1 MYTKYEFI
9 QSNEYTFLPPLPSA
23 GLPRVLRLRAARA
36 RSMGRKKGKKR
47 DAHAGPSDP
56 PAAYDAA
63 TLAAA
68 RELQDQE
75 LEVLQAIFDRD
86 LVTQS
91 ATPLYSYIFAVRLQC
106 EATPGSA
113 TTAEVLLHFDLT
125 RAYPLQQPPIITVE
139 AKHGLSDTETQKLQ
153 RGMEA
158 LALEKV
164 GDAVVYDL
172 VVFATDFIQ
181 DHLKDQSSFFDQMV
195 TRQQDRETKEK
206 MAEDALMQQQEEQA
220 RAKNEEILALI
231 DAERKKR
238 ESMKKTR
245 RRRRRHRS
253 SIDGEYSGSDGD
265 DMESLSSIYEQQTE
279 ASSKKEGSSLSPS
292 DSDSDT
298 SDLDAAAA
306 AERYHSRYHGDFK
319 ELGLLGRGGGGE
331 VVKVRNRLDRQLYAV
346 KKVKLDP
353 DDKTMKKKILREVK
367 TISRM
372 QHRHIVRYFQA
383 WIEGESGMS
392 SDDEEDSSLEDID
405 LSDGESELSG
415 TVVSG
420 KEDLYGDASLSSGV
434 DDGLGPMASTDEDED
449 DWLGTMGSS
458 TGLWSTSRHET
469 RSLRSNSHSF
479 QLSSHQFTSE
489 NYSDDGFEWEAL
501 EEAAMED
508 KDDSSDEEGN
518 GYRQNTPPHRSPVPE
533 KKRKFEKLYIQMEY
547 CEGNALRDVIDKGAL
562 WKDPDKIW
570 TMFRQILEALVYIHR
585 QGIIHRDIKPPNVF
599 LDSEGTV
606 KLGDF
611 GLAVRPPKI
620 LEDDSSNDDSTPP
633 GETATGT
640 ILSESTGSSA
650 AELYG
655 RLKLE
660 TLESTRVIGRS
671 SVQNSNLMTTM
682 SADVVDG
689 SITAGVGTA
698 FYRAPEQERE
708 GQRYNQKAD
717 LFSLGIL
724 FFEMWSP
731 PFTTLME
738 RAQALT
744 GLRERHELPA
754 AFSDSDEVKKIILW
768 LCERDPSRRPNAKE
782 LLASPLLPPKIEVE
796 GSYLREALDTL
807 ANPQGKFFGQL
818 IDALVSQEPLNHV
831 DYTYDHLESVK
842 MRNYEVQLRTKTYVR
857 NVLQKVFERHGAV
870 EMSTPL
876 LMPRLSEQSFNG
888 ITLNAPPNASTMLD
902 GNGVSVSLPFDL
914 TERLA
919 RFLARHNVS
928 RLKCFQFDRVYRKS
942 VGGGHPREFTE
953 SDFDI
958 IWDDG
963 GSFRF
968 LELEGLAVVSGVIEA
983 LPSCLG
989 SYYLRFNDARMTR
1002 GILDM
1007 CRVPSTARREVLRL
1021 LSNEVS
1027 FYVHAGSPSTQAPSL
1042 KPGRWKF
1049 VAKRMKHYGAPAST
1063 IDVLKPF
1070 FLLPEDSLTSLDM
1083 IELEVQK
1090 LFAKNRALANRDSVT
1105 ESDGDVGS
1113 SSSADRKQI
1122 QKRDA
1127 QLRRIVKDVNEGITS
1142 LRLLLQGM
1150 QFLQLSGPVCTRLDL
1165 GLSPR
1170 PERYTSGFI
1179 FQAILLEESTYGGN
1193 NGDKSASL
1201 LMAATDR
1208 QIIVAEG
1215 GRYDALISRFKLTTA
1230 YAKASA
1236 VAAMGVRFAIDKIVS
1251 LLAESM
1257 CPALLE
1263 FKSPASEVLTGGR
1276 KVLICSAGKAS
1287 DTMLFRMQIAMLLW
1301 GQGIGADYL
1310 HPEPLHLE
1318 DLEDYCAQQ
1327 NVHWMVIVQKHMIRE
1342 KQQVKI
1348 RAVKSHSEADVVT
1361 NVVSLPE
1368 YISELLANFGKN
1380 SHGDGATGGG
1390 RGNNN
1395 HFGDSMASNI
1405 SSGAGGGGHS
1415 SLSGSNLQ
1423 PIFDVRVVDAK
1434 YQSRDRN
1441 YRNYQLDTQK
1451 VQRRVSK
1458 WISSS
1463 FSSRGDEAM
1472 KVLSVDLPFALVREM
1487 SSALMEEGHG
1497 GIDTVCAN
1505 NPRYRKQLKY
1515 TMEEVLA
1522 LTPESNSRGVG
1533 RERYVLL
1540 HSMVDDRYDM
1550 MSLAPPSK
1558 SGGRKR

>member
-1 MYTKYEFI
+1 M
-9 QSNEYTFLPPLPSA
+9 
-23 GLPRVLRLRAARA
+23 
-36 RSMGRKKGKKR
+36 
-47 DAHAGPSDP
+47 
-56 PAAYDAA
+56 
-63 TLAAA
+63 
-68 RELQDQE
+68 
-75 LEVLQAIFDRD
+75 
-86 LVTQS
+86 
-91 ATPLYSYIFAVRLQC
+91 
-106 EATPGSA
+106 
-113 TTAEVLLHFDLT
+113 
-125 RAYPLQQPPIITVE
+125 
-139 AKHGLSDTETQKLQ
+139 
-153 RGMEA
+153 
-158 LALEKV
+158 
-164 GDAVVYDL
+164 
-172 VVFATDFIQ
+172 
-181 DHLKDQSSFFDQMV
+181 
-195 TRQQDRETKEK
+195 TRQQDKETKEK
-206 MAEDALMQQQEEQA
+206 MAEDALIQQQEEHA
-220 RAKNEEILALI
+220 RAKSEEILALI

-238 ESMKKTR
+238 ETIKKTR

-253 SIDGEYSGSDGD
+253 SIDGEYDGSDGESRD
-265 DMESLSSIYEQQTE
+265 DLESMSSIYEQQTE
-279 ASSKKEGSSLSPS
+279 ASSKK
-292 DSDSDT
+292 D
-298 SDLDAAAA
+298 DAI
-306 AERYHSRYHGDFK
+306 
-319 ELGLLGRGGGGE
+319 
-331 VVKVRNRLDRQLYAV
+331 
-346 KKVKLDP
+346 KLDP

-392 SDDEEDSSLEDID
+392 SDDEEEDSD
-405 LSDGESELSG
+405 LSDQESELSDA
-415 TVVSG
+415 VVSR
-420 KEDLYGDASLSSGV
+420 KEDLYGEASLSS
-434 DDGLGPMASTDEDED
+434 DGLGPMTSTDEDED
-449 DWLGTMGSS
+449 DWLA
-458 TGLWSTSRHET
+458 
-469 RSLRSNSHSF
+469 
-479 QLSSHQFTSE
+479 SE
-489 NYSDDGFEWEAL
+489 SYPDDGFEWETL
-501 EEAAMED
+501 EEAPMEVV
-508 KDDSSDEEGN
+508 DDSSEDEDD
-518 GYRQNTPPHRSPVPE
+518 GYHQKVLPHRSPVPE

-547 CEGNALRDVIDKGAL
+547 CEGNALREVIDKGAL

-599 LDSEGTV
+599 LDSKGTV

-611 GLAVRPPKI
+611 GLAVRPPKV
-620 LEDDSSNDDSTPP
+620 LEDDSSNDDSSPP
-633 GETATGT
+633 GETATGA

-660 TLESTRVIGRS
+660 NLESTRVVGRS

-682 SADVVDG
+682 SADVGDG
-689 SITAGVGTA
+689 NITAGVGTA

-744 GLRERHELPA
+744 GLRERHELPE
-754 AFSDSDEVKKIILW
+754 AFTASDDVKKIILW
-768 LCERDPSRRPNAKE
+768 LCERDPSKRPNAKE
-782 LLASPLLPPKIEVE
+782 LLASSLLPAKMEVE

-842 MRNYEVQLRTKTYVR
+842 MRSYEAQLRTKTYVR

-876 LMPRLSEQSFNG
+876 LMPRLSEQTFNG
-888 ITLNAPPNASTMLD
+888 ITLNAPPNASMMLD

-919 RFLARHNVS
+919 RFVARHNVL

-942 VGGGHPREFTE
+942 VGGGHPREFNE

-968 LELEGLAVVSGVIEA
+968 LELEGLEVVSGVIRA
-983 LPSCLG
+983 LPSHLG
-989 SYYLRFNDARMTR
+989 SYYLRFNDARVTR
-1002 GILDM
+1002 GILDL
-1007 CRVPSTARREVLRL
+1007 CRVPSSARREVLRL

-1027 FYVHAGSPSTQAPSL
+1027 FYVHARPPSTQAPSL
-1042 KPGRWKF
+1042 KPSRWKF
-1049 VAKRMKHYGAPAST
+1049 VAKRLKHYGAPPSVIEA
-1063 IDVLKPF
+1063 LKPF
-1070 FLLPEDSLTSLDM
+1070 FLLPEDCLTSLDM

-1090 LFAKNRALANRDSVT
+1090 LFAKNRALTTRDST
-1105 ESDGDVGS
+1105 TDGDA
-1113 SSSADRKQI
+1113 ADRKQI

-1127 QLRRIVKDVNEGITS
+1127 QLRRVVKDVIEGITS

-1170 PERYTSGFI
+1170 PERYSSGFI
-1179 FQAILLEESTYGGN
+1179 FQAILLE
-1193 NGDKSASL
+1193 KIASL
-1201 LMAATDR
+1201 LVAATDN
-1208 QIIVAEG
+1208 QIIIAEG
-1215 GRYDALISRFKLTTA
+1215 GRYDALVSRFQLTTA
-1230 YAKASA
+1230 YAKSSA

-1257 CPALLE
+1257 GSTLLE
-1263 FKSPASEVLTGGR
+1263 LKSPASEVLTGGR

-1327 NVHWMVIVQKHMIRE
+1327 NVHWMVIVQKHRIRD

-1361 NVVSLPE
+1361 NVASLPE
-1368 YISELLANFGKN
+1368 CISELLENFGKS
-1380 SHGDGATGGG
+1380 SHGDTANGGG
-1390 RGNNN
+1390 RGNS
-1395 HFGDSMASNI
+1395 HFGDNMSSNN
-1405 SSGAGGGGHS
+1405 SGGGGNS
-1415 SLSGSNLQ
+1415 SSNGNTLQ

-1463 FSSRGDEAM
+1463 FSSRGEEAM

-1487 SSALMEEGHG
+1487 SSALMEEGHS

-1515 TMEEVLA
+1515 TMEEVLS
-1522 LTPESNSRGVG
+1522 LTPTSNSRGVG

-1558 SGGRKR
+1558 SSGRKR

>member
-1 MYTKYEFI
+1 
-9 QSNEYTFLPPLPSA
+9 
-23 GLPRVLRLRAARA
+23 
-36 RSMGRKKGKKR
+36 MGRKKAKKR
-47 DAHAGPSDP
+47 DAQDAP
-56 PAAYDAA
+56 PAAAYDAA
-63 TLAAA
+63 TLAEA
-68 RELQDQE
+68 RELQTQE
-75 LEVLQAIFDRD
+75 LEVLQAIYDGD
-86 LVTQS
+86 LETHS
-91 ATPLYSYIFAVRLQC
+91 STPLYTYIFAIRLLC
-106 EATPGSA
+106 EATPDSA

-125 RAYPLQQPPIITVE
+125 RAYPLKQPPSITVE

-153 RGMEA
+153 RGMEQ
-158 LALEKV
+158 LALEKL

-181 DHLKDQSSFFDQMV
+181 DHLKDQSSFFDQMM
-195 TRQQDRETKEK
+195 TRQQDRETREK
-206 MAEDALMQQQEEQA
+206 QAEDALQQQQEEQA
-220 RAKNEEILALI
+220 KAKNEEILALI

-238 ESMKKTR
+238 ETMKKT
-245 RRRRRHRS
+245 RRRRHRS
-253 SIDGEYSGSDGD
+253 SIDGEFSGSDD
-265 DMESLSSIYEQQTE
+265 ESMESLSSIYEQQTE
-279 ASSKKEGSSLSPS
+279 ASSKREGTSSDPS

-298 SDLDAAAA
+298 SDLDAVAG

-331 VVKVRNRLDRQLYAV
+331 VVKVQNRLDRQLYAV

-392 SDDEEDSSLEDID
+392 SDDEEESSLEDSD
-405 LSDGESELSG
+405 LSDEESSLSG
-415 TVVSG
+415 AGVIG
-420 KEDLYGDASLSSGV
+420 KEDMYGDASISSGV
-434 DDGLGPMASTDEDED
+434 DDGLGPMTSTDEDED

-458 TGLWSTSRHET
+458 TGLWSTSRHEN

-479 QLSSHQFTSE
+479 QFSSHRFASE
-489 NYSDDGFEWEAL
+489 SYPDDGFDWEAL
-501 EEAAMED
+501 EEVSME
-508 KDDSSDEEGN
+508 DEEGSSDDES
-518 GYRQNTPPHRSPVPE
+518 GRYHHKPLRHKSPVPE
-533 KKRKFEKLYIQMEY
+533 KKRKFEKLYIQMEF
-547 CEGNALRDVIDKGAL
+547 CEGNALREVIDKGAL

-611 GLAVRPPKI
+611 GLAVRPPKVM
-620 LEDDSSNDDSTPP
+620 EDDSSNDDSSPP
-633 GETATGT
+633 GETVTGA

-660 TLESTRVIGRS
+660 NLESTRVVGRS
-671 SVQNSNLMTTM
+671 SVQHHSNLMTTM
-682 SADVVDG
+682 SADVGDG
-689 SITAGVGTA
+689 SITAGVGTT

-717 LFSLGIL
+717 LFSLGIM

-754 AFSDSDEVKKIILW
+754 AFSASDDVKNIILW
-768 LCERDPSRRPNAKE
+768 LCERDPSKRPNAKE
-782 LLASPLLPPKIEVE
+782 LLASPLLPAKIEVE

-818 IDALVSQEPLNHV
+818 IEALVSQEPLNHV

-842 MRNYEVQLRTKTYVR
+842 MRSYEVQLRTKTYVR
-857 NVLQKVFERHGAV
+857 NVLQKVFERHGAT

-876 LMPRLSEQSFNG
+876 LMPRLSEQTFNG
-888 ITLNAPPNASTMLD
+888 ITLNAPPNASMMLD

-919 RFLARHNVS
+919 RFVARHNVS

-968 LELEGLAVVSGVIEA
+968 LELEGLEVVSGVIRA

-1002 GILDM
+1002 GILDL
-1007 CRVPSTARREVLRL
+1007 CRVPSSARREVLRL

-1027 FYVHAGSPSTQAPSL
+1027 FYVHAGPPSTQAPSL

-1049 VAKRMKHYGAPAST
+1049 VAKRMKHYGAPASA
-1063 IDVLKPF
+1063 IDALKPF
-1070 FLLPEDSLTSLDM
+1070 FLLPEDCLTSLDM

-1090 LFAKNRALANRDSVT
+1090 LFAKNRALANRDSPP
-1105 ESDGDVGS
+1105 DGDGGS
-1113 SSSADRKQI
+1113 VSSLGDRKQI

-1179 FQAILLEESTYGGN
+1179 FQAILLEEPSYGGN
-1193 NGDKSASL
+1193 NTDRSASL
-1201 LMAATDR
+1201 LVAGMDN
-1208 QIIVAEG
+1208 QIIIAEG

-1230 YAKASA
+1230 YAKASS
-1236 VAAMGVRFAIDKIVS
+1236 VAAMGVRFALDKIVS

-1257 CPALLE
+1257 CPTLLE

-1276 KVLICSAGKAS
+1276 KVLVCSAGKAS
-1287 DTMLFRMQIAMLLW
+1287 DTMLFRMQIATLLW

-1327 NVHWMVIVQKHMIRE
+1327 NVQWMVIVQKHMMRE

-1361 NVVSLPE
+1361 NVTALPE
-1368 YISELLANFGKN
+1368 YISGLLENFGKN
-1380 SHGDGATGGG
+1380 SHGDTAAGGG
-1390 RGNNN
+1390 RGNN
-1395 HFGDSMASNI
+1395 HFGDSGSNNNN
-1405 SSGAGGGGHS
+1405 GGGGGNS
-1415 SLSGSNLQ
+1415 SSGNTLQ

-1434 YQSRDRN
+1434 YQSRDKN

-1451 VQRRVSK
+1451 VTRRVSK

-1487 SSALMEEGHG
+1487 SSALMEAGRD

-1522 LTPESNSRGVG
+1522 LTPEATSRSVG
-1533 RERYVLL
+1533 RERYILL

-1558 SGGRKR
+1558 SSRKRN

>member
-1 MYTKYEFI
+1 
-9 QSNEYTFLPPLPSA
+9 
-23 GLPRVLRLRAARA
+23 
-36 RSMGRKKGKKR
+36 MGRKKGKKR
-47 DAHAGPSDP
+47 DACVQDA
-56 PAAYDAA
+56 PATYDAA
-63 TLAAA
+63 TLAEA
-68 RELQDQE
+68 RELQAQE

-86 LVTQS
+86 LVSQS
-91 ATPLYSYIFAVRLQC
+91 ATPLYTYIFAIRLAC

-113 TTAEVLLHFDLT
+113 TTAEVLLHFDLA
-125 RAYPLQQPPIITVE
+125 RAYPLQQPPNITVE
-139 AKHGLSDTETQKLQ
+139 PKHGLSDTETQKLQ

-181 DHLKDQSSFFDQMV
+181 EHLKDQSSFFDQMM
-195 TRQQDRETKEK
+195 TRQQDRETREK
-206 MAEDALMQQQEEQA
+206 QEEDALLQEQEAQA
-220 RAKNEEILALI
+220 RAKNEEIIALI

-238 ESMKKTR
+238 ETIKKTR

-253 SIDGEYSGSDGD
+253 SIDGEYSGSDG
-265 DMESLSSIYEQQTE
+265 ESLSSIYEQQTE
-279 ASSKKEGSSLSPS
+279 ASSRRDGSSSSLS

-353 DDKTMKKKILREVK
+353 DDKAMKKKILREVK

-392 SDDEEDSSLEDID
+392 SDDEEDSSLEDSD
-405 LSDGESELSG
+405 LSDEEGIMSGAIVSE
-415 TVVSG
+415 
-420 KEDLYGDASLSSGV
+420 KEDLYGDASLSFGV
-434 DDGLGPMASTDEDED
+434 EDGLGAMTSTDEDED

-458 TGLWSTSRHET
+458 TGLWPTSRHES

-479 QLSSHQFTSE
+479 QLSSHRFESE
-489 NYSDDGFEWEAL
+489 SYPDDGFDWEAL
-501 EEAAMED
+501 EEAPMED
-508 KDDSSDEEGN
+508 VDDSSDDEGSD
-518 GYRQNTPPHRSPVPE
+518 YHRKALPHRTPTPE
-533 KKRKFEKLYIQMEY
+533 RKRKFEKLYIQMEY
-547 CEGNALRDVIDKGAL
+547 CEGNALREVIDKGAL

-611 GLAVRPPKI
+611 GLAVRPPKAMDDDGSN
-620 LEDDSSNDDSTPP
+620 EDSSPP
-633 GETATGT
+633 NETATGA

-660 TLESTRVIGRS
+660 NLESTRVVGRS
-671 SVQNSNLMTTM
+671 SVQHDSNLMTTM

-754 AFSDSDEVKKIILW
+754 AFSESEDVKKIILW
-768 LCERDPSRRPNAKE
+768 LCERDPSKRPNAKE
-782 LLASPLLPPKIEVE
+782 LLASPLLPAKIEVE
-796 GSYLREALDTL
+796 GSYLREALETL

-818 IDALVSQEPLNHV
+818 IDALVSQEPVNHV

-842 MRNYEVQLRTKTYVR
+842 MRIYETQLRTKTYVR

-876 LMPRLSEQSFNG
+876 LMPRLSESFNG
-888 ITLNAPPNASTMLD
+888 ITLNAAPNASLMLD

-919 RFLARHNVS
+919 RFVARHNVS
-928 RLKCFQFDRVYRKS
+928 RLKCFQFDRVYRKG

-968 LELEGLAVVSGVIEA
+968 LELEGLEVVSGVIKA

-989 SYYLRFNDARMTR
+989 SYYMRFNDARVTR
-1002 GILDM
+1002 GILDL
-1007 CRVPSTARREVLRL
+1007 CRVPTSARREVLRL

-1027 FYVHAGSPSTQAPSL
+1027 FYVHAGPPSTQTPSL

-1049 VAKRMKHYGAPAST
+1049 VAKRMKHYGAPAGA
-1063 IDVLKPF
+1063 IEALKPF
-1070 FLLPEDSLTSLDM
+1070 FLLPEDCLTSLDM

-1090 LFAKNRALANRDSVT
+1090 LFAKNRALANRDSL
-1105 ESDGDVGS
+1105 SDSDP
-1113 SSSADRKQI
+1113 SSASSVGRKQI

-1179 FQAILLEESTYGGN
+1179 FQAILLGEAAYGGTT
-1193 NGDKSASL
+1193 GDTSASL
-1201 LMAATDR
+1201 LVATTDN
-1208 QIIVAEG
+1208 QIIIAEG
-1215 GRYDALISRFKLTTA
+1215 GRYDALVSRFKLTTA
-1230 YAKASA
+1230 YAKASS

-1251 LLAESM
+1251 LVAESM
-1257 CPALLE
+1257 SSALLE
-1263 FKSPASEVLTGGR
+1263 SKPPASEVLTGGR

-1327 NVHWMVIVQKHMIRE
+1327 NVQWMVIVQKHMMKE

-1361 NVVSLPE
+1361 NVTSLPE
-1368 YISELLANFGKN
+1368 YISELLTTSGKT
-1380 SHGDGATGGG
+1380 SHGDAAASGG
-1390 RGNNN
+1390 RGNN
-1395 HFGDSMASNI
+1395 HFGDGMNSNN
-1405 SSGAGGGGHS
+1405 SGGGGGNS
-1415 SLSGSNLQ
+1415 SSGSSSLQ

-1451 VQRRVSK
+1451 VTRRVSK

-1487 SSALMEEGHG
+1487 SSALMEEGRAA
-1497 GIDTVCAN
+1497 IDSVCAN

-1515 TMEEVLA
+1515 TMEEVLS
-1522 LTPESNSRGVG
+1522 LTPEANNNSRGVG

-1550 MSLAPPSK
+1550 MSLAPP
-1558 SGGRKR
+1558 RKRN

>member
-1 MYTKYEFI
+1 MT
-9 QSNEYTFLPPLPSA
+9 
-23 GLPRVLRLRAARA
+23 
-36 RSMGRKKGKKR
+36 RKKGKKR
-47 DAHAGPSDP
+47 DS
-56 PAAYDAA
+56 PATYDAA
-63 TLAAA
+63 TLAEA
-68 RELQDQE
+68 RDLQAQE
-75 LEVLQAIFDRD
+75 LEVLQAIYDCD
-86 LVTQS
+86 LVAQS
-91 ATPLYSYIFAVRLQC
+91 STPLYSYIFAIRLLC
-106 EATPGSA
+106 EAAPGSA
-113 TTAEVLLHFDLT
+113 TTAEVLLHFDFT
-125 RAYPLQQPPIITVE
+125 RAYPLKQPPNITVE

-153 RGMEA
+153 RGMET

-164 GDAVVYDL
+164 GDAAVYDL

-181 DHLKDQSSFFDQMV
+181 DHLKDQSSFFDQMM
-195 TRQQDRETKEK
+195 TRQQDKETKEK
-206 MAEDALMQQQEEQA
+206 MAEDALIQQQEEHA
-220 RAKNEEILALI
+220 RAKSEEILALI

-238 ESMKKTR
+238 ETIKKTR

-253 SIDGEYSGSDGD
+253 SIDGEYDGSDGESRD
-265 DMESLSSIYEQQTE
+265 DLESMSSIYEQQTE
-279 ASSKKEGSSLSPS
+279 ASSKKDDASSSSPS

-331 VVKVRNRLDRQLYAV
+331 VVKVQNRLDRQLYAV

-392 SDDEEDSSLEDID
+392 SDDEEEDSD
-405 LSDGESELSG
+405 LSDQESELS
-415 TVVSG
+415 
-420 KEDLYGDASLSSGV
+420 DAV
-434 DDGLGPMASTDEDED
+434 
-449 DWLGTMGSS
+449 GTMGSS
-458 TGLWSTSRHET
+458 TGLWSTSRHDS

-479 QLSSHQFTSE
+479 HFSSHHLASE
-489 NYSDDGFEWEAL
+489 SYPDDGFEWETL
-501 EEAAMED
+501 EEAPMEVV
-508 KDDSSDEEGN
+508 DDSSEDEDD
-518 GYRQNTPPHRSPVPE
+518 GYHQKVLPHRSPVPE

-547 CEGNALRDVIDKGAL
+547 CEGNALREVIDKGAL

-599 LDSEGTV
+599 LDSKGTV

-611 GLAVRPPKI
+611 GLAVRPPKV
-620 LEDDSSNDDSTPP
+620 LEDDSSNDDSSPP
-633 GETATGT
+633 GETATGA

-660 TLESTRVIGRS
+660 NLESTRVVGRS

-682 SADVVDG
+682 SADVGDG
-689 SITAGVGTA
+689 NITAGVGTA

-744 GLRERHELPA
+744 GLRERHELPE
-754 AFSDSDEVKKIILW
+754 AFTASDDVKKIILW
-768 LCERDPSRRPNAKE
+768 LCERDPSKRPNAKE
-782 LLASPLLPPKIEVE
+782 LLASSLLPAKMEVE

-842 MRNYEVQLRTKTYVR
+842 MRSYEAQLRTKTYVR

-876 LMPRLSEQSFNG
+876 LMPRLSEQTFNG
-888 ITLNAPPNASTMLD
+888 ITLNAPPNASMMLD

-919 RFLARHNVS
+919 RFVARHNVL

-942 VGGGHPREFTE
+942 VGGGHPREFNE

-968 LELEGLAVVSGVIEA
+968 LELEGLEVVSGVIRA
-983 LPSCLG
+983 LPSHLG
-989 SYYLRFNDARMTR
+989 SYYLRFNDARVTR
-1002 GILDM
+1002 GILDL
-1007 CRVPSTARREVLRL
+1007 CRVPSSARREVLRL

-1027 FYVHAGSPSTQAPSL
+1027 FYVHARPPSTQAPSL
-1042 KPGRWKF
+1042 KPSRWKF
-1049 VAKRMKHYGAPAST
+1049 VAKRLKHYGAPPSVIEA
-1063 IDVLKPF
+1063 LKPF
-1070 FLLPEDSLTSLDM
+1070 FLLPEDCLTSLDM

-1090 LFAKNRALANRDSVT
+1090 LFAKNRALTTRDST
-1105 ESDGDVGS
+1105 TDGDA
-1113 SSSADRKQI
+1113 ADRKQI

-1127 QLRRIVKDVNEGITS
+1127 QLRRVVKDVIEGITS

-1170 PERYTSGFI
+1170 PERYSSGFI
-1179 FQAILLEESTYGGN
+1179 FQAILLEESTNGGN
-1193 NGDKSASL
+1193 NGGKIASL
-1201 LMAATDR
+1201 LVAATDN
-1208 QIIVAEG
+1208 QIIIAEG
-1215 GRYDALISRFKLTTA
+1215 GRYDALVSRFQLTTA
-1230 YAKASA
+1230 YAKSSA

-1257 CPALLE
+1257 GSTLLE
-1263 FKSPASEVLTGGR
+1263 LKSPASEVLTGGR

-1327 NVHWMVIVQKHMIRE
+1327 NVHWMVIVQKHMIRD

-1361 NVVSLPE
+1361 NVASLPE
-1368 YISELLANFGKN
+1368 CISELLENFGKS
-1380 SHGDGATGGG
+1380 SHGDTANGGG
-1390 RGNNN
+1390 RGNS
-1395 HFGDSMASNI
+1395 HFGDNMSSNN
-1405 SSGAGGGGHS
+1405 SGGGGNS
-1415 SLSGSNLQ
+1415 SSNGNTLQ

-1463 FSSRGDEAM
+1463 FSSRGEEAM
-1472 KVLSVDLPFALVREM
+1472 KVLSVDLPFVLVREM
-1487 SSALMEEGHG
+1487 SSALMEGGHS

-1515 TMEEVLA
+1515 TMEEVLS
-1522 LTPESNSRGVG
+1522 LTPTSNSRGVG

-1558 SGGRKR
+1558 SSGRKR

>member
-1 MYTKYEFI
+1 
-9 QSNEYTFLPPLPSA
+9 
-23 GLPRVLRLRAARA
+23 
-36 RSMGRKKGKKR
+36 MGRKKGKKR
-47 DAHAGPSDP
+47 DACVQDA
-56 PAAYDAA
+56 PATYDAA
-63 TLAAA
+63 TLAEAC
-68 RELQDQE
+68 ELQAQE

-86 LVTQS
+86 LVSQS
-91 ATPLYSYIFAVRLQC
+91 ATPLYTYIFAIRLAC

-113 TTAEVLLHFDLT
+113 TTAEVLLHFDLA
-125 RAYPLQQPPIITVE
+125 RAYPLQQPPNITVE
-139 AKHGLSDTETQKLQ
+139 PKHGLSDTETQKLQ

-181 DHLKDQSSFFDQMV
+181 EHLKDQSSFFDQMM
-195 TRQQDRETKEK
+195 TRQQDRETREK
-206 MAEDALMQQQEEQA
+206 QEEDALLQEQEAQA
-220 RAKNEEILALI
+220 RAKNEEIIALI

-238 ESMKKTR
+238 ETIKKTR

-253 SIDGEYSGSDGD
+253 SIDGEYSGSDG
-265 DMESLSSIYEQQTE
+265 ESLSSIYEQQTE
-279 ASSKKEGSSLSPS
+279 ASSRRDGSSSSLS

-353 DDKTMKKKILREVK
+353 DDKAMKKKILREVK

-392 SDDEEDSSLEDID
+392 SDDEEDSSLEDSD
-405 LSDGESELSG
+405 LSDEEGIMSGAIVSE
-415 TVVSG
+415 

-434 DDGLGPMASTDEDED
+434 EDGLGAMTSTDEDED

-458 TGLWSTSRHET
+458 TGLWPTSRHES

-479 QLSSHQFTSE
+479 QLSSHRFESE
-489 NYSDDGFEWEAL
+489 SYPDDGFDWEAL
-501 EEAAMED
+501 EEAPMED
-508 KDDSSDEEGN
+508 VDDSSDDEGSD
-518 GYRQNTPPHRSPVPE
+518 YHRKALPHRTPTPE
-533 KKRKFEKLYIQMEY
+533 RKRKFEKLYIQMEY
-547 CEGNALRDVIDKGAL
+547 CEGNALREVIDKGAL

-611 GLAVRPPKI
+611 GLAVRPPKAMDDDGSN
-620 LEDDSSNDDSTPP
+620 EDSSPP
-633 GETATGT
+633 NETVTGA

-660 TLESTRVIGRS
+660 NLESTRVVGRS
-671 SVQNSNLMTTM
+671 SVQHDSNLMTTM

-754 AFSDSDEVKKIILW
+754 AFSESEDVKKIILW
-768 LCERDPSRRPNAKE
+768 LCERDPSKRPNAKE
-782 LLASPLLPPKIEVE
+782 LLASPLLPAKIEVE
-796 GSYLREALDTL
+796 GSYLREALETL

-818 IDALVSQEPLNHV
+818 IDALVSQEPVNHV

-842 MRNYEVQLRTKTYVR
+842 MRIYETQLRTKTYVR

-876 LMPRLSEQSFNG
+876 LMPRLSESFNG
-888 ITLNAPPNASTMLD
+888 ITLNAAPNASLMLD

-919 RFLARHNVS
+919 RFVARHNVS
-928 RLKCFQFDRVYRKS
+928 RLKCFQFDRVYRKG

-968 LELEGLAVVSGVIEA
+968 LELEGLEVVSGVIKA

-989 SYYLRFNDARMTR
+989 SYYMRFNDARVTR
-1002 GILDM
+1002 GILDL
-1007 CRVPSTARREVLRL
+1007 CRVPTSARREVLRL

-1027 FYVHAGSPSTQAPSL
+1027 FYVHAGPPSTQTPSL

-1049 VAKRMKHYGAPAST
+1049 VAKRMKHYGAPAGA
-1063 IDVLKPF
+1063 IEALKPF
-1070 FLLPEDSLTSLDM
+1070 FLLPEDCLTSLDM

-1090 LFAKNRALANRDSVT
+1090 LFAKNRALANRDSL
-1105 ESDGDVGS
+1105 SDSDP
-1113 SSSADRKQI
+1113 SSASSVGRKQI

-1179 FQAILLEESTYGGN
+1179 FQAILLGEAAYGGTT
-1193 NGDKSASL
+1193 GDTSASL
-1201 LMAATDR
+1201 LVATTDN
-1208 QIIVAEG
+1208 QIIIAEG
-1215 GRYDALISRFKLTTA
+1215 GRYDALVSRFKLTTA
-1230 YAKASA
+1230 YAKASS

-1251 LLAESM
+1251 LVAESM
-1257 CPALLE
+1257 SSALLE
-1263 FKSPASEVLTGGR
+1263 SKPPASEVLTGGR

-1287 DTMLFRMQIAMLLW
+1287 DTMLFRMQITMLLW

-1327 NVHWMVIVQKHMIRE
+1327 NVQWMVIVQKHMMKE

-1361 NVVSLPE
+1361 NVTSLPE
-1368 YISELLANFGKN
+1368 YISELLTTSGKT
-1380 SHGDGATGGG
+1380 SHGDAAASGG
-1390 RGNNN
+1390 RGNN
-1395 HFGDSMASNI
+1395 HFGDGMNSNN
-1405 SSGAGGGGHS
+1405 SGGGGGNS
-1415 SLSGSNLQ
+1415 SSGSSSLQ

-1451 VQRRVSK
+1451 VTRRVSK

-1487 SSALMEEGHG
+1487 SSALMEEGRAA
-1497 GIDTVCAN
+1497 IDSVCAN

-1515 TMEEVLA
+1515 TMEEVLS
-1522 LTPESNSRGVG
+1522 LTPEANNNSRGVG

-1550 MSLAPPSK
+1550 MSLAPP
-1558 SGGRKR
+1558 RKRN

>member
-1 MYTKYEFI
+1 
-9 QSNEYTFLPPLPSA
+9 
-23 GLPRVLRLRAARA
+23 
-36 RSMGRKKGKKR
+36 MGRKKGKKR
-47 DAHAGPSDP
+47 ANKLNVHLGCSVFRSADACVQDA
-56 PAAYDAA
+56 PATYDAA
-63 TLAAA
+63 TLAEA
-68 RELQDQE
+68 RELQAQE

-86 LVTQS
+86 LVSQS
-91 ATPLYSYIFAVRLQC
+91 ATPLYTYIFAIRLAC

-113 TTAEVLLHFDLT
+113 TTAEVLLHFDLA
-125 RAYPLQQPPIITVE
+125 RAYPLQQPPNITVE
-139 AKHGLSDTETQKLQ
+139 PKHGLSDTETQKLQ

-181 DHLKDQSSFFDQMV
+181 EHLKDQSSFFDQMM
-195 TRQQDRETKEK
+195 TRQQDRETREK
-206 MAEDALMQQQEEQA
+206 QEEDALLQEQEAQA
-220 RAKNEEILALI
+220 RAKNEEIIALI

-238 ESMKKTR
+238 ETIKKTR

-253 SIDGEYSGSDGD
+253 SIDGEYSGSDG
-265 DMESLSSIYEQQTE
+265 ESLSSIYEQQTE
-279 ASSKKEGSSLSPS
+279 ASSRRDGSSSSLS

-353 DDKTMKKKILREVK
+353 DDKAMKKKILREVK

-392 SDDEEDSSLEDID
+392 SDDEEDSSLEDSD
-405 LSDGESELSG
+405 LSDEEGIMSGAIVSE
-415 TVVSG
+415 
-420 KEDLYGDASLSSGV
+420 KEDLYGDASLSFGV
-434 DDGLGPMASTDEDED
+434 EDGLGAMTSTDEDED

-458 TGLWSTSRHET
+458 TGLWPTSRHES

-479 QLSSHQFTSE
+479 QLSSHRFESE
-489 NYSDDGFEWEAL
+489 SYPDDGFDWEAL
-501 EEAAMED
+501 EEAPMED
-508 KDDSSDEEGN
+508 VDDSSDDEGSD
-518 GYRQNTPPHRSPVPE
+518 YHRKALPHRTPTPE
-533 KKRKFEKLYIQMEY
+533 RKRKFEKLYIQMEY
-547 CEGNALRDVIDKGAL
+547 CEGNALREVIDKGAL

-611 GLAVRPPKI
+611 GLAVRPPKAMDDDGSN
-620 LEDDSSNDDSTPP
+620 EDSSPP
-633 GETATGT
+633 NETATGA

-660 TLESTRVIGRS
+660 NLESTRVVGRS
-671 SVQNSNLMTTM
+671 SVQHDSNLMTTM

-754 AFSDSDEVKKIILW
+754 AFSESEDVKKIILW
-768 LCERDPSRRPNAKE
+768 LCERDPSKRPNAKE
-782 LLASPLLPPKIEVE
+782 LLASPLLPAKIEVE
-796 GSYLREALDTL
+796 GSYLREALETL
-807 ANPQGKFFGQL
+807 ANPQ
-818 IDALVSQEPLNHV
+818 VNHV

-842 MRNYEVQLRTKTYVR
+842 MRIYETQLRTKTYVR

-876 LMPRLSEQSFNG
+876 LMPRLSESFNG
-888 ITLNAPPNASTMLD
+888 ITLNAAPNASLMLD

-919 RFLARHNVS
+919 RFVARHNVS
-928 RLKCFQFDRVYRKS
+928 RLKCFQFDRVYRKG

-968 LELEGLAVVSGVIEA
+968 LELEGLEVVSGVIKA

-989 SYYLRFNDARMTR
+989 SYYMRFNDARVTR
-1002 GILDM
+1002 GILDL
-1007 CRVPSTARREVLRL
+1007 CRVPTSARREVLRL

-1027 FYVHAGSPSTQAPSL
+1027 FYVHAGPPSTQTPSL

-1049 VAKRMKHYGAPAST
+1049 VAKRMKHYGAPAGA
-1063 IDVLKPF
+1063 IEALKPF
-1070 FLLPEDSLTSLDM
+1070 FLLPEDCLTSLDM

-1090 LFAKNRALANRDSVT
+1090 LFAKNRALANRDSL
-1105 ESDGDVGS
+1105 SDSDP
-1113 SSSADRKQI
+1113 SSASSVGRKQI

-1179 FQAILLEESTYGGN
+1179 FQAILLGEAAYGGTT
-1193 NGDKSASL
+1193 GDTSASL
-1201 LMAATDR
+1201 LVATTDN
-1208 QIIVAEG
+1208 QIIIAEG
-1215 GRYDALISRFKLTTA
+1215 GRYDALVSRFKLTTA
-1230 YAKASA
+1230 YAKASS

-1251 LLAESM
+1251 LVAESM
-1257 CPALLE
+1257 SSALLE
-1263 FKSPASEVLTGGR
+1263 SKPPASEVLTGGR

-1327 NVHWMVIVQKHMIRE
+1327 NVQWMVIVQKHMMKE

-1361 NVVSLPE
+1361 NVTSLPE
-1368 YISELLANFGKN
+1368 YISELLTTSGKT
-1380 SHGDGATGGG
+1380 SHGDAAASGG
-1390 RGNNN
+1390 RGNN
-1395 HFGDSMASNI
+1395 HFGDGMNSNN
-1405 SSGAGGGGHS
+1405 SGGGGGNS
-1415 SLSGSNLQ
+1415 SSGSSSLQ

-1451 VQRRVSK
+1451 VTRRVSK

-1487 SSALMEEGHG
+1487 SSALMEEGRAA
-1497 GIDTVCAN
+1497 IDSVCAN

-1515 TMEEVLA
+1515 TMEEVLS
-1522 LTPESNSRGVG
+1522 LTPEANNNSRGVG

-1550 MSLAPPSK
+1550 MSLAPP
-1558 SGGRKR
+1558 RKRN

>member
-1 MYTKYEFI
+1 
-9 QSNEYTFLPPLPSA
+9 
-23 GLPRVLRLRAARA
+23 
-36 RSMGRKKGKKR
+36 MGRKKGKKR
-47 DAHAGPSDP
+47 DACVQDA
-56 PAAYDAA
+56 PATYDAA
-63 TLAAA
+63 TLAEA
-68 RELQDQE
+68 RELQAQE

-86 LVTQS
+86 LVSQS
-91 ATPLYSYIFAVRLQC
+91 ATPLYTYIFAIRLAC

-113 TTAEVLLHFDLT
+113 TTAEVLLHFDLA
-125 RAYPLQQPPIITVE
+125 RAYPLQQPPNITVE
-139 AKHGLSDTETQKLQ
+139 PKHGLSDTETQKLQ

-181 DHLKDQSSFFDQMV
+181 EHLKDQSSFFDQMM
-195 TRQQDRETKEK
+195 TRQQDRETREK
-206 MAEDALMQQQEEQA
+206 QEEDALLQEQEAQA
-220 RAKNEEILALI
+220 RAKNEEIIALI

-238 ESMKKTR
+238 ETIKKTR

-253 SIDGEYSGSDGD
+253 SIDGEYSGSDG
-265 DMESLSSIYEQQTE
+265 ESLSSIYEQQTE
-279 ASSKKEGSSLSPS
+279 ASSRRDGSSSSLS

-353 DDKTMKKKILREVK
+353 DDKAMKKKILREVK

-392 SDDEEDSSLEDID
+392 SDDEEDSSLEDSD
-405 LSDGESELSG
+405 LSDEEGIMSGAIVSE
-415 TVVSG
+415 

-434 DDGLGPMASTDEDED
+434 EDGLGAMTSTDEDED

-458 TGLWSTSRHET
+458 TGLWPTSRHES

-479 QLSSHQFTSE
+479 QLSSHHFASE
-489 NYSDDGFEWEAL
+489 SYPDDGFDWEAL
-501 EEAAMED
+501 EEAPMD
-508 KDDSSDEEGN
+508 DVDDSSDDEGSD
-518 GYRQNTPPHRSPVPE
+518 YLRKALPHRTPIPE
-533 KKRKFEKLYIQMEY
+533 RKRKFEKLYIQMEY
-547 CEGNALRDVIDKGAL
+547 CEGNALREVIDKGAL

-611 GLAVRPPKI
+611 GLAVRPPKAMDDDGSN
-620 LEDDSSNDDSTPP
+620 EDSSPP
-633 GETATGT
+633 NETATGA

-660 TLESTRVIGRS
+660 NLESTRVVGRS
-671 SVQNSNLMTTM
+671 SVQHDSNLMTTM

-754 AFSDSDEVKKIILW
+754 AFSESEDVKKIILW
-768 LCERDPSRRPNAKE
+768 LCERDPSKRPNAKE
-782 LLASPLLPPKIEVE
+782 LLASPLLPAKIEVE
-796 GSYLREALDTL
+796 GSYLREALETL

-818 IDALVSQEPLNHV
+818 IDALVSQEPVNHV

-842 MRNYEVQLRTKTYVR
+842 MRIYETQLRTKTYVR

-876 LMPRLSEQSFNG
+876 LMPRLSESFNG
-888 ITLNAPPNASTMLD
+888 ITLNAAPNASLMLD

-919 RFLARHNVS
+919 RFVARHNVS
-928 RLKCFQFDRVYRKS
+928 RLKCFQFDRVYRKG

-968 LELEGLAVVSGVIEA
+968 LELEGLEVVSGVIKA
-983 LPSCLG
+983 LSSCLG
-989 SYYLRFNDARMTR
+989 SYYMRFNDARVTR
-1002 GILDM
+1002 GILDL
-1007 CRVPSTARREVLRL
+1007 CRVPTSARREVLRL

-1027 FYVHAGSPSTQAPSL
+1027 FYVHAGPPSTQTPSL

-1049 VAKRMKHYGAPAST
+1049 VAKRMKHYGAPAGA
-1063 IDVLKPF
+1063 IEALKPF
-1070 FLLPEDSLTSLDM
+1070 FLLPEDCLTSLDM

-1090 LFAKNRALANRDSVT
+1090 LFAKNRALANRDSL
-1105 ESDGDVGS
+1105 SDSDP
-1113 SSSADRKQI
+1113 SSASSVDRKQI

-1179 FQAILLEESTYGGN
+1179 FQAILLGEAAYGGTT
-1193 NGDKSASL
+1193 GDTSASL
-1201 LMAATDR
+1201 LVATTDN
-1208 QIIVAEG
+1208 QIIIAEG
-1215 GRYDALISRFKLTTA
+1215 GRYDALVSRFKLTTA
-1230 YAKASA
+1230 YAKASS

-1251 LLAESM
+1251 LVAESM
-1257 CPALLE
+1257 SSALLE
-1263 FKSPASEVLTGGR
+1263 SKPPASEVLTGGR

-1327 NVHWMVIVQKHMIRE
+1327 NVQWMVIVQKHMMKE

-1348 RAVKSHSEADVVT
+1348 RAVKSHSEADMVT
-1361 NVVSLPE
+1361 NVTSLPE
-1368 YISELLANFGKN
+1368 YISELLTTSGKT
-1380 SHGDGATGGG
+1380 SHGDAAANGG
-1390 RGNNN
+1390 RGNN
-1395 HFGDSMASNI
+1395 HFGDGMNSNN
-1405 SSGAGGGGHS
+1405 SGGGGGNS
-1415 SLSGSNLQ
+1415 SSGSSSLQ

-1451 VQRRVSK
+1451 VTRRVSK

-1487 SSALMEEGHG
+1487 SSALMEEGRAA
-1497 GIDTVCAN
+1497 IDSVCAN

-1515 TMEEVLA
+1515 TMEEVLS
-1522 LTPESNSRGVG
+1522 LTPEANNNSRGVG

-1550 MSLAPPSK
+1550 MSLAPP
-1558 SGGRKR
+1558 RKRN

>member
-1 MYTKYEFI
+1 M
-9 QSNEYTFLPPLPSA
+9 
-23 GLPRVLRLRAARA
+23 
-36 RSMGRKKGKKR
+36 
-47 DAHAGPSDP
+47 
-56 PAAYDAA
+56 
-63 TLAAA
+63 
-68 RELQDQE
+68 
-75 LEVLQAIFDRD
+75 
-86 LVTQS
+86 
-91 ATPLYSYIFAVRLQC
+91 
-106 EATPGSA
+106 
-113 TTAEVLLHFDLT
+113 
-125 RAYPLQQPPIITVE
+125 
-139 AKHGLSDTETQKLQ
+139 
-153 RGMEA
+153 
-158 LALEKV
+158 
-164 GDAVVYDL
+164 
-172 VVFATDFIQ
+172 
-181 DHLKDQSSFFDQMV
+181 
-195 TRQQDRETKEK
+195 
-206 MAEDALMQQQEEQA
+206 
-220 RAKNEEILALI
+220 
-231 DAERKKR
+231 
-238 ESMKKTR
+238 
-245 RRRRRHRS
+245 
-253 SIDGEYSGSDGD
+253 
-265 DMESLSSIYEQQTE
+265 
-279 ASSKKEGSSLSPS
+279 
-292 DSDSDT
+292 
-298 SDLDAAAA
+298 
-306 AERYHSRYHGDFK
+306 
-319 ELGLLGRGGGGE
+319 
-331 VVKVRNRLDRQLYAV
+331 RNRLDRQLYAV

-392 SDDEEDSSLEDID
+392 SGDEDDSSLDG
-405 LSDGESELSG
+405 SDDSDDDSVLGGKVES
-415 TVVSG
+415 SG
-420 KEDLYGDASLSSGV
+420 KEDMYGDASLSSGV
-434 DDGLGPMASTDEDED
+434 EDAMGAMTSTDEDED

-458 TGLWSTSRHET
+458 TGLWSSSKPEN
-469 RSLRSNSHSF
+469 RSLRSSSHSF
-479 QLSSHQFTSE
+479 QLSSHHYTAQS
-489 NYSDDGFEWEAL
+489 YPDDGFEWEAL
-501 EEAAMED
+501 EEAQMED
-508 KDDSSDEEGN
+508 YEDSSGGESEGF
-518 GYRQNTPPHRSPVPE
+518 QHKVLPHKSPSPQ

-547 CEGNALRDVIDKGAL
+547 CGGNALREVIDKGAL

-611 GLAVRPPKI
+611 GLAVRPPKV
-620 LEDDSSNDDSTPP
+620 LDEDDSSGGDSSPP
-633 GETATGT
+633 GETATGA

-655 RLKLE
+655 RLRME
-660 TLESTRVIGRS
+660 NLESTRVIGPAS
-671 SVQNSNLMTTM
+671 SNLMTTM
-682 SADVVDG
+682 SADVGDG
-689 SITAGVGTA
+689 TITAGVGTA

-744 GLRERHELPA
+744 GLRERHELPTN
-754 AFSDSDEVKKIILW
+754 FNVPEDVKKIILW
-768 LCERDPSRRPNAKE
+768 LCDRDPSKRPNAKD
-782 LLASPLLPPKIEVE
+782 LLSSPLLPAKIEVE

-818 IDALVSQEPLNHV
+818 IDALVTQEPLNHV

-842 MRNYEVQLRTKTYVR
+842 MRSYEIQLRTKTYIK

-870 EMSTPL
+870 EMTTPL
-876 LMPRLSEQSFNG
+876 LMPRMSEQSFNG
-888 ITLNAPPNASTMLD
+888 LNLNIPPNASLMLD
-902 GNGVSVSLPFDL
+902 SGGVAVSLPFDL

-919 RFLARHNVS
+919 RFVARHNVT

-968 LELEGLAVVSGVIEA
+968 LELEGLEVVSGVIKA

-1002 GILDM
+1002 GILEL
-1007 CRVPSTARREVLRL
+1007 CRVPTSARREVLRL

-1027 FYVHAGSPSTQAPSL
+1027 FFVHTGPPSTQSPSL

-1049 VAKRMKHYGAPAST
+1049 VAKRMKHYGASAST
-1063 IDVLKPF
+1063 IEALKPF
-1070 FLLPEDSLTSLDM
+1070 FLLPEDCLTSLDV

-1090 LFAKNRALANRDSVT
+1090 LFAKNRALANRDAASET
-1105 ESDGDVGS
+1105 EGDGAL
-1113 SSSADRKQI
+1113 ADRKQI

-1150 QFLQLSGPVCTRLDL
+1150 QYLQLSGPVCTRLDL

-1179 FQAILLEESTYGGN
+1179 FQAILLEEATDSGN
-1193 NGDKSASL
+1193 SKNDSSSL
-1201 LMAATDR
+1201 LVAATDN
-1208 QIIVAEG
+1208 QIIIAEG
-1215 GRYDALISRFKLTTA
+1215 GRYDALVSRFKLTTA
-1230 YAKASA
+1230 YGKASS
-1236 VAAMGVRFAIDKIVS
+1236 VAAMGVRFAIDKMVS
-1251 LLAESM
+1251 LVAEAM
-1257 CPALLE
+1257 CPDLLE
-1263 FKSPASEVLTGGR
+1263 FKSPASDVLTGGR

-1301 GQGIGADYL
+1301 TQGIGADYL

-1327 NVHWMVIVQKHMIRE
+1327 NVHWMVIVQKHMMRE

-1348 RAVKSHSEADVVT
+1348 RAVKSHSEADVLVNVT
-1361 NVVSLPE
+1361 ALPE
-1368 YISELLANFGKN
+1368 YVSELLSSSGKPTHE
-1380 SHGDGATGGG
+1380 SGGGG
-1390 RGNNN
+1390 RGNN
-1395 HFGDSMASNI
+1395 FGDSMNSN
-1405 SSGAGGGGHS
+1405 SSGNGGSAS
-1415 SLSGSNLQ
+1415 SSSNTLQ
-1423 PIFDVRVVDAK
+1423 PIFDVKVVDAK

-1451 VQRRVSK
+1451 VTRRVSK
-1458 WISSS
+1458 WITSS

-1487 SSALMEEGHG
+1487 SSALMEEGRE
-1497 GIDTVCAN
+1497 GIDSVCAN

-1515 TMEEVLA
+1515 TMEELAA
-1522 LTPESNSRGVG
+1522 LTPEPNSRVV

-1558 SGGRKR
+1558 SGRKASAGARRS

>member
-1 MYTKYEFI
+1 
-9 QSNEYTFLPPLPSA
+9 
-23 GLPRVLRLRAARA
+23 
-36 RSMGRKKGKKR
+36 MGRKKGKKS
-47 DAHAGPSDP
+47 DAHVAVTHDS
-56 PAAYDAA
+56 PALYDTI
-63 TLAAA
+63 TLVKS
-68 RELQDQE
+68 RELQIQE
-75 LEVLQAIFDRD
+75 LEVLQAIYDRD
-86 LVTQS
+86 LIMKS
-91 ATPLYSYIFAVRLQC
+91 STPLYTYIFVIQLLC
-106 EATPGSA
+106 EATPGAA
-113 TTAEVLLHFDLT
+113 TTAQVLLHFDLP
-125 RAYPLQQPPIITVE
+125 RAYPMKQPPNITVE
-139 AKHGLSDTETQKLQ
+139 AKHGLSDTETQKLA
-153 RGMEA
+153 RGMEK

-164 GDAVVYDL
+164 GDAAVYDL

-195 TRQQDRETKEK
+195 TRQQHRETQDKLVK
-206 MAEDALMQQQEEQA
+206 DALLLQQEEQA
-220 RAKNEEILALI
+220 RTKNEEILALI

-238 ESMKKTR
+238 ETLKKTK

-253 SIDGEYSGSDGD
+253 SSIDGEFGGSEG
-265 DMESLSSIYEQQTE
+265 ESLSCSDEQQTD
-279 ASSKKEGSSLSPS
+279 ASSKGDESVS
-292 DSDSDT
+292 DSGE
-298 SDLDAAAA
+298 SDLDALADGR
-306 AERYHSRYHGDFK
+306 RYCSRYQGDFK

-331 VVKVRNRLDRQLYAV
+331 VAKVRNRLDRQLYAV

-353 DDKTMKKKILREVK
+353 NDKAMKKKILREVQ

-383 WIEGESGMS
+383 WIEGESGLS
-392 SDDEEDSSLEDID
+392 SDGEEGSKLEDSD
-405 LSDGESELSG
+405 LSDGENMLSG
-415 TVVSG
+415 GIIST
-420 KEDLYGDASLSSGV
+420 KDDLYGNASLSSSL
-434 DDGLGPMASTDEDED
+434 DDGLGLMTSTDEDDD

-458 TGLWSTSRHET
+458 TGLRPASSSRYT
-469 RSLRSNSHSF
+469 LRSLCSRSQTSQLFSHRFVSGSC
-479 QLSSHQFTSE
+479 L
-489 NYSDDGFEWEAL
+489 DDDFEWEAL
-501 EEAAMED
+501 EEAPMQEFDISGDGGA
-508 KDDSSDEEGN
+508 
-518 GYRQNTPPHRSPVPE
+518 GYHCTTQTYIHPE
-533 KKRKFEKLYIQMEY
+533 LVSKRKLEKLYIQMEF
-547 CEGNALRDVIDKGAL
+547 CEGNALREVIDKGSL
-562 WKDPDKIW
+562 WKDTDKIW

-611 GLAVRPPKI
+611 GLAVRPAKAT
-620 LEDDSSNDDSTPP
+620 EEEGSNGDSFPS
-633 GETATGT
+633 GETVIDA
-640 ILSESTGSSA
+640 ILSKSNGSST

-660 TLESTRVIGRS
+660 KLESTRVIGRS
-671 SVQNSNLMTTM
+671 SVLQNSNLVTTM
-682 SADVVDG
+682 SADVVGG
-689 SITAGVGTA
+689 SITTGVGTA

-708 GQRYNQKAD
+708 GQRYDQKAD
-717 LFSLGIL
+717 LFSLGVM

-738 RAQALT
+738 RAQALV
-744 GLRERHELPA
+744 GLREKHELPG
-754 AFSDSDEVKKIILW
+754 AFCAPDDVKKIILW
-768 LCERDPSRRPNAKE
+768 LCEHDPSRRPNAKE
-782 LLASPLLPPKIEVE
+782 LLASPLLPAKIEIE
-796 GSYLREALDTL
+796 GLYLREALKTL

-818 IDALVSQEPLNHV
+818 IDALVSQEPLTHA

-842 MRNYEVQLRTKTYVR
+842 MRTYEIQLRTRTYVR
-857 NVLQKVFERHGAV
+857 SVLQKVFQRHGAV
-870 EMSTPL
+870 EISTPL
-876 LMPRLSEQSFNG
+876 LMPRLSEQSFNN
-888 ITLNAPPNASTMLD
+888 ITLNTPSSASMMLD

-919 RFLARHNVS
+919 RFVARHNVS

-942 VGGGHPREFTE
+942 VGGCHPREFTE

-963 GSFRF
+963 GCFRF
-968 LELEGLAVVSGVIEA
+968 LELEGIEVVSGVIKA

-989 SYYLRFNDARMTR
+989 SYYLRFNDARMTC
-1002 GILDM
+1002 GILDL
-1007 CRVPSTARREVLRL
+1007 CHVPSSARREVLRL
-1021 LSNEVS
+1021 LSNQVS
-1027 FYVHAGSPSTQAPSL
+1027 YYVHAGPSSTQAPSL

-1049 VAKRMKHYGAPAST
+1049 IAKRMKHYGAPESS
-1063 IDVLKPF
+1063 IDALKPF
-1070 FLLPEDSLTSLDM
+1070 FLLPEDCLTSLDM

-1090 LFAKNRALANRDSVT
+1090 LFANNRARANSDSVT
-1105 ESDGDVGS
+1105 AGDGGS
-1113 SSSADRKQI
+1113 SSASLVDRKQT

-1127 QLRRIVKDVNEGITS
+1127 QLRRVVKDVNEGTTS

-1179 FQAILLEESTYGGN
+1179 FQAILLEEATYGGQISN
-1193 NGDKSASL
+1193 ATASL
-1201 LMAATDR
+1201 LFATTND
-1208 QIIVAEG
+1208 QIIIAEG

-1230 YAKASA
+1230 YANASP

-1263 FKSPASEVLTGGR
+1263 LKSRAIDILTGGR

-1287 DTMLFRMQIAMLLW
+1287 ETMLFRMQIAMLLW
-1301 GQGIGADYL
+1301 EHSISADYL

-1327 NVHWMVIVQKHMIRE
+1327 NIQWMVIVQSHMMKE

-1348 RAVKSHSEADVVT
+1348 RAVKNHSDADVVT
-1361 NVVSLPE
+1361 SVTSLPE
-1368 YISELLANFGKN
+1368 CIAELQAHFGKCC
-1380 SHGDGATGGG
+1380 HGDILAGGG
-1390 RGNNN
+1390 RGTDNY
-1395 HFGDSMASNI
+1395 GESMHSSSKNS
-1405 SSGAGGGGHS
+1405 SSGGI
-1415 SLSGSNLQ
+1415 LSVSGTTLQ

-1451 VQRRVSK
+1451 VTRRVSK

-1487 SSALMEEGHG
+1487 SSVLMEDGRD
-1497 GIDTVCAN
+1497 GIDILCSKHS
-1505 NPRYRKQLKY
+1505 RYRKQLKY
-1515 TMEEVLA
+1515 IMEEI
-1522 LTPESNSRGVG
+1522 LTLIPDSTSRGTTG

-1540 HSMVDDRYDM
+1540 HSMIDDRYDM
-1550 MSLAPPSK
+1550 MSLTLP
-1558 SGGRKR
+1558 RKYSRKKN

>member
-1 MYTKYEFI
+1 
-9 QSNEYTFLPPLPSA
+9 
-23 GLPRVLRLRAARA
+23 
-36 RSMGRKKGKKR
+36 MGRKKAKKR
-47 DAHAGPSDP
+47 DAQDAP
-56 PAAYDAA
+56 PAAAYDAA
-63 TLAAA
+63 TLAEA
-68 RELQDQE
+68 RELQAQE
-75 LEVLQAIFDRD
+75 LEVLQAIYDRD
-86 LVTQS
+86 LETHS
-91 ATPLYSYIFAVRLQC
+91 STPLYTHIFAIRLLC

-125 RAYPLQQPPIITVE
+125 RAYPLKQPPNVAVE
-139 AKHGLSDTETQKLQ
+139 PKHGLSDTETQRLQ
-153 RGMEA
+153 RGLEQ
-158 LALEKV
+158 LAREKV
-164 GDAVVYDL
+164 GDAAVYDL

-181 DHLKDQSSFFDQMV
+181 DHLKDQSSFFDQMM
-195 TRQQDRETKEK
+195 TRQQDRETREK
-206 MAEDALMQQQEEQA
+206 QAEDALLQQQEEQA
-220 RAKNEEILALI
+220 KAKNEEILALI

-238 ESMKKTR
+238 ETMKKTR

-253 SIDGEYSGSDGD
+253 SIDGEFSGSDDGSRD
-265 DMESLSSIYEQQTE
+265 DIESLSSIYEQQTE
-279 ASSKKEGSSLSPS
+279 ASSKRDGTSSNPS
-292 DSDSDT
+292 DSDSDM
-298 SDLDAAAA
+298 SDLDAVAA

-346 KKVKLDP
+346 KKVKLDL

-392 SDDEEDSSLEDID
+392 SDDEEDSSLEDSD
-405 LSDGESELSG
+405 LSDEERSLRGDE
-415 TVVSG
+415 VSG

-434 DDGLGPMASTDEDED
+434 DDGLGPMTSTDEDED

-458 TGLWSTSRHET
+458 TGLWSTSRHEN

-479 QLSSHQFTSE
+479 QLSSHRFASE
-489 NYSDDGFEWEAL
+489 SYPDDGFDWEAL
-501 EEAAMED
+501 EEAPMED
-508 KDDSSDEEGN
+508 EDDSSDDEAS
-518 GYRQNTPPHRSPVPE
+518 GYHRKPLRHKSPVPE
-533 KKRKFEKLYIQMEY
+533 KKRKFEKLYIQMEF
-547 CEGNALRDVIDKGAL
+547 CEGNALREVIDKGAL

-611 GLAVRPPKI
+611 GLAVRPPKVM
-620 LEDDSSNDDSTPP
+620 EDDSSNDDSSPP
-633 GETATGT
+633 GETVTGA

-660 TLESTRVIGRS
+660 NLESTRVVGRS
-671 SVQNSNLMTTM
+671 SVQHHSNLMTTM
-682 SADVVDG
+682 SADVGDG

-717 LFSLGIL
+717 LFSLGIM

-754 AFSDSDEVKKIILW
+754 VFSASDDVKKIILW
-768 LCERDPSRRPNAKE
+768 LCERDPSKRPNAKE
-782 LLASPLLPPKIEVE
+782 LLASPLLPAKIEVE

-842 MRNYEVQLRTKTYVR
+842 MRSYEVQLRTKTYVR

-876 LMPRLSEQSFNG
+876 LMPRLSEQTFNG
-888 ITLNAPPNASTMLD
+888 ITLNAPPNASMMLD

-919 RFLARHNVS
+919 RFVARHNVS

-968 LELEGLAVVSGVIEA
+968 LELEGLEVVSGVIKA

-989 SYYLRFNDARMTR
+989 SYYMRFNDARMTR
-1002 GILDM
+1002 GILDL
-1007 CRVPSTARREVLRL
+1007 CRVPSSARREVLRL

-1027 FYVHAGSPSTQAPSL
+1027 FYVHAGPPSTQAPSL

-1049 VAKRMKHYGAPAST
+1049 VAKRMKHYGAPASA
-1063 IDVLKPF
+1063 IDALKPF
-1070 FLLPEDSLTSLDM
+1070 FLLPEDCLTSLDM
-1083 IELEVQK
+1083 IELEIQK
-1090 LFAKNRALANRDSVT
+1090 LFAKNRALTNRDSS
-1105 ESDGDVGS
+1105 SDGDGGS
-1113 SSSADRKQI
+1113 VSSSADRKQI

-1127 QLRRIVKDVNEGITS
+1127 QLRRVVKDVNEGITS

-1179 FQAILLEESTYGGN
+1179 FQAILLDEPSSGGN
-1193 NGDKSASL
+1193 NADKSASL
-1201 LMAATDR
+1201 LVATTDN

-1230 YAKASA
+1230 YAKSSS

-1287 DTMLFRMQIAMLLW
+1287 DTMLFRMQIATLLW

-1327 NVHWMVIVQKHMIRE
+1327 NVHWMVIVQKHMMRE

-1361 NVVSLPE
+1361 NVTALPE
-1368 YISELLANFGKN
+1368 YISGLLDNFGKN
-1380 SHGDGATGGG
+1380 SHGDTATGGG
-1390 RGNNN
+1390 RGNN
-1395 HFGDSMASNI
+1395 HFGDSGSNNHNGG
-1405 SSGAGGGGHS
+1405 SSGNS
-1415 SLSGSNLQ
+1415 SSGSTLQ

-1451 VQRRVSK
+1451 VTRRVSK

-1463 FSSRGDEAM
+1463 FSSRGDDAM

-1487 SSALMEEGHG
+1487 SSALMEEGRA
-1497 GIDTVCAN
+1497 GIDTVCAH

-1522 LTPESNSRGVG
+1522 LTPEANSRSVG
-1533 RERYVLL
+1533 RERYILL

-1550 MSLAPPSK
+1550 MSLAPPKAS
-1558 SGGRKR
+1558 RKRN

>member
-1 MYTKYEFI
+1 
-9 QSNEYTFLPPLPSA
+9 
-23 GLPRVLRLRAARA
+23 
-36 RSMGRKKGKKR
+36 MGRKKGKKR
-47 DAHAGPSDP
+47 DACVQDA
-56 PAAYDAA
+56 PATYDAA
-63 TLAAA
+63 TLAEA
-68 RELQDQE
+68 RELQAQE

-86 LVTQS
+86 LVSQS
-91 ATPLYSYIFAVRLQC
+91 ATPLYTYIFAIRLAC

-113 TTAEVLLHFDLT
+113 TTAEVLLHFDLA
-125 RAYPLQQPPIITVE
+125 RAYPLQQPPNITVE
-139 AKHGLSDTETQKLQ
+139 PKHGLSDTETQKLQ

-181 DHLKDQSSFFDQMV
+181 EHLKDQSSFFDQMM
-195 TRQQDRETKEK
+195 TRQQDRETREK
-206 MAEDALMQQQEEQA
+206 QEEDALLQEQEAQA
-220 RAKNEEILALI
+220 RAKNEEIIALI

-238 ESMKKTR
+238 ETIKKTR

-253 SIDGEYSGSDGD
+253 SIDGEYSGSDG
-265 DMESLSSIYEQQTE
+265 ESLSSIYEQQTE
-279 ASSKKEGSSLSPS
+279 ASSRRDGSSSSLS

-353 DDKTMKKKILREVK
+353 DDKAMKKKILREVK

-392 SDDEEDSSLEDID
+392 SDDEEDSSLEDSD
-405 LSDGESELSG
+405 LSDEEGIMSGAIVSE
-415 TVVSG
+415 

-434 DDGLGPMASTDEDED
+434 EDGLGAMTSTDEDED

-458 TGLWSTSRHET
+458 TGLWPTSRHES

-479 QLSSHQFTSE
+479 QLSSHRFESE
-489 NYSDDGFEWEAL
+489 SYPDDGFDWEAL
-501 EEAAMED
+501 EEAPMED
-508 KDDSSDEEGN
+508 VDDSSDDEGSD
-518 GYRQNTPPHRSPVPE
+518 YHRKALPHRTPTPE
-533 KKRKFEKLYIQMEY
+533 RKRKFEKLYIQMEY
-547 CEGNALRDVIDKGAL
+547 CEGNALREVIDKGAL

-611 GLAVRPPKI
+611 GLAVRPPKAMDDDGSN
-620 LEDDSSNDDSTPP
+620 EDSSPP
-633 GETATGT
+633 NETATGA

-660 TLESTRVIGRS
+660 NLESTRVVGRS
-671 SVQNSNLMTTM
+671 SVQHDSNLMTTM

-754 AFSDSDEVKKIILW
+754 AFSESEDVKKIILW
-768 LCERDPSRRPNAKE
+768 LCERDPSKRPNAKE
-782 LLASPLLPPKIEVE
+782 LLASPLLPAKIEVE
-796 GSYLREALDTL
+796 GSYLREALETL

-818 IDALVSQEPLNHV
+818 IDALVSQEPVNHV

-842 MRNYEVQLRTKTYVR
+842 MRIYETQLRTKTYVR

-876 LMPRLSEQSFNG
+876 LMPRLSESFNG
-888 ITLNAPPNASTMLD
+888 ITLNAAPNAPLMLD

-919 RFLARHNVS
+919 RFVARHNVS
-928 RLKCFQFDRVYRKS
+928 RLKCFQFDRVYRKG

-968 LELEGLAVVSGVIEA
+968 LELEGLEVVSGVIKA

-989 SYYLRFNDARMTR
+989 SYYMRFNDARVTR
-1002 GILDM
+1002 GILDL
-1007 CRVPSTARREVLRL
+1007 CRVPTSARREVLRL

-1027 FYVHAGSPSTQAPSL
+1027 FYVHAGPPSTQTPSL

-1049 VAKRMKHYGAPAST
+1049 VAKRMKHYGAPTGA
-1063 IDVLKPF
+1063 IEALKPF
-1070 FLLPEDSLTSLDM
+1070 FLLPENCLTSLDM

-1090 LFAKNRALANRDSVT
+1090 LFAKNRALANRDSL
-1105 ESDGDVGS
+1105 SDSDP
-1113 SSSADRKQI
+1113 SSASSVGRKQI

-1179 FQAILLEESTYGGN
+1179 FQAILLGEAAYGGTT
-1193 NGDKSASL
+1193 GDTSASL
-1201 LMAATDR
+1201 LVATTDN
-1208 QIIVAEG
+1208 QIIIAEG
-1215 GRYDALISRFKLTTA
+1215 GRYDALVSRFKLTTA
-1230 YAKASA
+1230 YAKASS

-1251 LLAESM
+1251 LVAESM
-1257 CPALLE
+1257 SSALLE
-1263 FKSPASEVLTGGR
+1263 SKPPASEVLTGGR

-1327 NVHWMVIVQKHMIRE
+1327 NVQWMVIVQKHMMKE

-1361 NVVSLPE
+1361 NVTSLPE
-1368 YISELLANFGKN
+1368 YISELLTTSGKT
-1380 SHGDGATGGG
+1380 SHGDAAASGG
-1390 RGNNN
+1390 RGNN
-1395 HFGDSMASNI
+1395 HFGDGMNSNN
-1405 SSGAGGGGHS
+1405 SGGGGGNS
-1415 SLSGSNLQ
+1415 SSGSSSLQ

-1451 VQRRVSK
+1451 VTRRVSK

-1487 SSALMEEGHG
+1487 SSALMEEGRAA
-1497 GIDTVCAN
+1497 IDSVCAN

-1515 TMEEVLA
+1515 TMEEVLS
-1522 LTPESNSRGVG
+1522 LTPEANNNSRGVG

-1550 MSLAPPSK
+1550 MSLAPP
-1558 SGGRKR
+1558 RKRN

>member
-1 MYTKYEFI
+1 MT
-9 QSNEYTFLPPLPSA
+9 
-23 GLPRVLRLRAARA
+23 
-36 RSMGRKKGKKR
+36 RKKGKKR
-47 DAHAGPSDP
+47 DS
-56 PAAYDAA
+56 PATYDAA
-63 TLAAA
+63 TLAEA
-68 RELQDQE
+68 RDLQAQE
-75 LEVLQAIFDRD
+75 LEVLQAIYDCD
-86 LVTQS
+86 LVAQS
-91 ATPLYSYIFAVRLQC
+91 STPLYSYIFAIRLLC
-106 EATPGSA
+106 EAAPGSA
-113 TTAEVLLHFDLT
+113 TTAEVLLHFDFT
-125 RAYPLQQPPIITVE
+125 RAYPLKQPPNITVE

-153 RGMEA
+153 RGMET

-164 GDAVVYDL
+164 GDAAVYDL

-181 DHLKDQSSFFDQMV
+181 DHLKDQSSFFDQMM
-195 TRQQDRETKEK
+195 TRQQDKETKEK
-206 MAEDALMQQQEEQA
+206 MAEDALIQQQEEHA
-220 RAKNEEILALI
+220 RAKSEEILALI

-238 ESMKKTR
+238 ETIKKTR

-253 SIDGEYSGSDGD
+253 SIDGEYDGSDGESRD
-265 DMESLSSIYEQQTE
+265 DLESMSSIYEQQTE
-279 ASSKKEGSSLSPS
+279 ASSKKDDASSSSPS

-331 VVKVRNRLDRQLYAV
+331 VVK
-346 KKVKLDP
+346 
-353 DDKTMKKKILREVK
+353 TMKKKILREVK

-392 SDDEEDSSLEDID
+392 SDDEEEDSD
-405 LSDGESELSG
+405 LSDQESELSDA
-415 TVVSG
+415 VVSL
-420 KEDLYGDASLSSGV
+420 KEDLYGEASLSS
-434 DDGLGPMASTDEDED
+434 DGLGPMTSTDEDED

-458 TGLWSTSRHET
+458 TGLWSTSRHDS

-479 QLSSHQFTSE
+479 HFSSHHLASE
-489 NYSDDGFEWEAL
+489 SYPDDGFEWETL
-501 EEAAMED
+501 EEAPMEVV
-508 KDDSSDEEGN
+508 DDSSEDEDD
-518 GYRQNTPPHRSPVPE
+518 GYHQKVLPHRSPVPE

-547 CEGNALRDVIDKGAL
+547 CEGNALREVIDKGAL

-599 LDSEGTV
+599 LDSKGTV

-611 GLAVRPPKI
+611 GLAVRPPKV
-620 LEDDSSNDDSTPP
+620 LEDDSSNDDSSPP
-633 GETATGT
+633 GETATGA

-660 TLESTRVIGRS
+660 NLESTRVVGRS

-682 SADVVDG
+682 SADVGDG
-689 SITAGVGTA
+689 NITAGVGTA

-744 GLRERHELPA
+744 GLRERHELPE
-754 AFSDSDEVKKIILW
+754 AFTASDDVKKIILW
-768 LCERDPSRRPNAKE
+768 LCERDPSKRPNAKE
-782 LLASPLLPPKIEVE
+782 LLASSLLPAKMEVE

-842 MRNYEVQLRTKTYVR
+842 MRSYEAQLRTKTYVR

-876 LMPRLSEQSFNG
+876 LMPRLSEQTFNG
-888 ITLNAPPNASTMLD
+888 ITLNAPPNASMMLD

-919 RFLARHNVS
+919 RFVARHNVL

-942 VGGGHPREFTE
+942 VGGGHPREFNE

-968 LELEGLAVVSGVIEA
+968 LELEGLEVVSGVIRA
-983 LPSCLG
+983 LPSHLG
-989 SYYLRFNDARMTR
+989 SYYLRFNDARVTR
-1002 GILDM
+1002 GILDL
-1007 CRVPSTARREVLRL
+1007 CRVPSSARREVLRL

-1027 FYVHAGSPSTQAPSL
+1027 FYVHARPPSTQAPSL
-1042 KPGRWKF
+1042 KPSRWKF
-1049 VAKRMKHYGAPAST
+1049 VAKRLKHYGAPPSVIEA
-1063 IDVLKPF
+1063 LKPF
-1070 FLLPEDSLTSLDM
+1070 FLLPEDCLTSLDM

-1090 LFAKNRALANRDSVT
+1090 LFAKNRALTTRDST
-1105 ESDGDVGS
+1105 TDGDA
-1113 SSSADRKQI
+1113 ADRKQI

-1127 QLRRIVKDVNEGITS
+1127 QLRRVVKDVIEGITS

-1170 PERYTSGFI
+1170 PERYSSGFI
-1179 FQAILLEESTYGGN
+1179 FQAILLEESTNGGN
-1193 NGDKSASL
+1193 NGGKIASL
-1201 LMAATDR
+1201 LVAATDN
-1208 QIIVAEG
+1208 QIIIAEG
-1215 GRYDALISRFKLTTA
+1215 GRYDALVSRFQLTTA
-1230 YAKASA
+1230 YAKSSA

-1257 CPALLE
+1257 GSTLLE
-1263 FKSPASEVLTGGR
+1263 LKSPASEVLTGGR

-1327 NVHWMVIVQKHMIRE
+1327 NVHWMVIVQKHMIRD

-1361 NVVSLPE
+1361 NVASLPE
-1368 YISELLANFGKN
+1368 CISELLENFGKS
-1380 SHGDGATGGG
+1380 SHGDTANGGG
-1390 RGNNN
+1390 RGNS
-1395 HFGDSMASNI
+1395 HFGDNMSSNN
-1405 SSGAGGGGHS
+1405 SGGGGNS
-1415 SLSGSNLQ
+1415 SSNGNTLQ

-1458 WISSS
+1458 
-1463 FSSRGDEAM
+1463 FCR
-1472 KVLSVDLPFALVREM
+1472 
-1487 SSALMEEGHG
+1487 
-1497 GIDTVCAN
+1497 
-1505 NPRYRKQLKY
+1505 
-1515 TMEEVLA
+1515 
-1522 LTPESNSRGVG
+1522 LTCPLYWYARC
-1533 RERYVLL
+1533 RR
-1540 HSMVDDRYDM
+1540 H
-1550 MSLAPPSK
+1550 
-1558 SGGRKR
+1558 

>member
-1 MYTKYEFI
+1 
-9 QSNEYTFLPPLPSA
+9 
-23 GLPRVLRLRAARA
+23 
-36 RSMGRKKGKKR
+36 MGRKKGKKR
-47 DAHAGPSDP
+47 DTHATHDP
-56 PAAYDAA
+56 PTTYDAA
-63 TLAAA
+63 TLAEA
-68 RELQDQE
+68 RELQAQE
-75 LEVLQAIFDRD
+75 LEVLEAIFDRD

-91 ATPLYSYIFAVRLQC
+91 ATPLYSYIFAIRLVC

-113 TTAEVLLHFDLT
+113 TTAEVLLHFDFS
-125 RAYPLQQPPIITVE
+125 RAYPLKQPPNITVE

-153 RGMEA
+153 RGMET

-164 GDAVVYDL
+164 GDASTYDL

-181 DHLKDQSSFFDQMV
+181 DHLKDQSSFFDQMM
-195 TRQQDRETKEK
+195 TRQQDMETKEK
-206 MAEDALMQQQEEQA
+206 MEEDALKQQEEEKA
-220 RAKNEEILALI
+220 RAQSEEILALI

-238 ESMKKTR
+238 ETIKKTR

-253 SIDGEYSGSDGD
+253 SIDGEYTGSGSEG
-265 DMESLSSIYEQQTE
+265 ESLSSIYEQQTE
-279 ASSKKEGSSLSPS
+279 ASSKRDGSASSPS

-298 SDLDAAAA
+298 SDLDAVAA

-353 DDKTMKKKILREVK
+353 DDKMMKKKILREVK

-392 SDDEEDSSLEDID
+392 SDDDEDSSLEE
-405 LSDGESELSG
+405 SDFSDEESELSG
-415 TVVSG
+415 AVVSG

-434 DDGLGPMASTDEDED
+434 DDGLGAMTSTDEDED
-449 DWLGTMGSS
+449 DWLGAMGSS
-458 TGLWSTSRHET
+458 TGLWSTSRHEP

-479 QLSSHQFTSE
+479 QLSSHKFESE
-489 NYSDDGFEWEAL
+489 SYPEDGFDWEAL
-501 EEAAMED
+501 EEAPMEEME
-508 KDDSSDEEGN
+508 DSSDEEGDVY
-518 GYRQNTPPHRSPVPE
+518 GQKVLPHRKPVPE
-533 KKRKFEKLYIQMEY
+533 RKRKFEKLYIQMEY
-547 CEGNALRDVIDKGAL
+547 CEGNALREVIDKGAL

-599 LDSEGTV
+599 LDYEGTV

-611 GLAVRPPKI
+611 GLAVRPAKV
-620 LEDDSSNDDSTPP
+620 LDDDSSNDDSSPP
-633 GETATGT
+633 GETVSGA

-660 TLESTRVIGRS
+660 NLESTRVVGRS

-682 SADVVDG
+682 SADVGDG
-689 SITAGVGTA
+689 NITAGVGTA

-717 LFSLGIL
+717 LFSLGIM

-744 GLRERHELPA
+744 SLRERHELPA
-754 AFSDSDEVKKIILW
+754 AFSASDDVKKIVLW
-768 LCERDPSRRPNAKE
+768 LCERDPSKRPNAKE

-842 MRNYEVQLRTKTYVR
+842 MRSYEVQLRAKTYVR

-876 LMPRLSEQSFNG
+876 LMPRLSEQNFNG
-888 ITLNAPPNASTMLD
+888 IALSAPPNASMMLD

-919 RFLARHNVS
+919 RFVARHNVS

-953 SDFDI
+953 ADFDI

-968 LELEGLAVVSGVIEA
+968 LELEGLQVVSGVIKA

-1002 GILDM
+1002 GILDL
-1007 CRVPSTARREVLRL
+1007 CRVPSSARREVLRL
-1021 LSNEVS
+1021 LSNDVS
-1027 FYVHAGSPSTQAPSL
+1027 FYVHAGPPSTQAPSL

-1049 VAKRMKHYGAPAST
+1049 IAKRLKHYGAPASA
-1063 IDVLKPF
+1063 IDALKPF
-1070 FLLPEDSLTSLDM
+1070 FLLPEDCLTSLDM

-1090 LFAKNRALANRDSVT
+1090 LFAKNRALANRGSTVG
-1105 ESDGDVGS
+1105 SDGENGSGS

-1142 LRLLLQGM
+1142 LRLLLQAM

-1179 FQAILLEESTYGGN
+1179 FQAILLEEATYAGN

-1201 LMAATDR
+1201 LVAGTDN
-1208 QIIVAEG
+1208 QIIIAEG
-1215 GRYDALISRFKLTTA
+1215 GRYDALVSRFKLTTA

-1251 LLAESM
+1251 LLAESLS
-1257 CPALLE
+1257 PALLE
-1263 FKSPASEVLTGGR
+1263 FKAPVSEVLTGGR

-1287 DTMLFRMQIAMLLW
+1287 DTMLFRMQIALLLW

-1361 NVVSLPE
+1361 NIVALPE
-1368 YISELLANFGKN
+1368 YISELLANVGKN
-1380 SHGDGATGGG
+1380 SHGDTTTSSG
-1390 RGNNN
+1390 RGHT
-1395 HFGDSMASNI
+1395 HFGDGMNNNNS
-1405 SSGAGGGGHS
+1405 GGGGS
-1415 SLSGSNLQ
+1415 SSSNNNTLQ

-1441 YRNYQLDTQK
+1441 HRNYQLDTQK

-1487 SSALMEEGHG
+1487 SSALMEEGRS

-1515 TMEEVLA
+1515 TMEEVLS
-1522 LTPESNSRGVG
+1522 LTPEPNSRGVG
-1533 RERYVLL
+1533 RERYILL

-1558 SGGRKR
+1558 SAGRKR

>member
-1 MYTKYEFI
+1 M
-9 QSNEYTFLPPLPSA
+9 
-23 GLPRVLRLRAARA
+23 V
-36 RSMGRKKGKKR
+36 RKRGKKR
-47 DAHAGPSDP
+47 DAHAATQDA
-56 PAAYDAA
+56 PATYDAA
-63 TLAAA
+63 TLAEA
-68 RELQDQE
+68 RELQAQE
-75 LEVLQAIFDRD
+75 LEVLQAIYDCD

-91 ATPLYSYIFAVRLQC
+91 STPLYSYIFAIRLLC

-113 TTAEVLLHFDLT
+113 TTAEVLLHFDFT
-125 RAYPLQQPPIITVE
+125 RAYPLKQPPNITVE

-153 RGMEA
+153 RGMEK

-164 GDAVVYDL
+164 GDAAVYDL

-181 DHLKDQSSFFDQMV
+181 DHLKDQSSFFDQMM

-206 MAEDALMQQQEEQA
+206 LAEDALLQQQEEQA
-220 RAKNEEILALI
+220 KAKNEEILALI

-238 ESMKKTR
+238 ESIKKTR

-253 SIDGEYSGSDGD
+253 SIDGEDYGSDGESRD
-265 DMESLSSIYEQQTE
+265 DVESLSSIYEQQTE
-279 ASSKKEGSSLSPS
+279 ASSKRDDASSLRSS

-331 VVKVRNRLDRQLYAV
+331 VVKVQNRLDRQLYAV

-392 SDDEEDSSLEDID
+392 SDDEEEDSD
-405 LSDGESELSG
+405 LSDEEIELSDA
-415 TVVSG
+415 VVSG
-420 KEDLYGDASLSSGV
+420 KEDIYGDASLSS
-434 DDGLGPMASTDEDED
+434 DGLGPMTSTDEDED

-458 TGLWSTSRHET
+458 TGLWSTSRHDT

-479 QLSSHQFTSE
+479 HFSSHHLASE
-489 NYSDDGFEWEAL
+489 NYPEDGFEWEAL
-501 EEAAMED
+501 EEAPMEEM
-508 KDDSSDEEGN
+508 DDSSDDEDG
-518 GYRQNTPPHRSPVPE
+518 GYHQKVLPHRNPVPE

-547 CEGNALRDVIDKGAL
+547 CEGNALREVIDKGAL

-585 QGIIHRDIKPPNVF
+585 QGIIHRDIKPPNIF

-611 GLAVRPPKI
+611 GLAVRPPKV
-620 LEDDSSNDDSTPP
+620 LEDDSNDDSTPP

-660 TLESTRVIGRS
+660 NLESTRVVGRS

-682 SADVVDG
+682 SADVGDG
-689 SITAGVGTA
+689 NITAGVGTA

-744 GLRERHELPA
+744 GLRERHELPE
-754 AFSDSDEVKKIILW
+754 AFSVSDDVKKIILW
-768 LCERDPSRRPNAKE
+768 LCERDPSKRPNAKE
-782 LLASPLLPPKIEVE
+782 LLASPLLPAKIEVE

-842 MRNYEVQLRTKTYVR
+842 MRSYEVQLRTKTYVR

-876 LMPRLSEQSFNG
+876 LMPRLSEQTFNG
-888 ITLNAPPNASTMLD
+888 ITLNAPPNASMMLD

-919 RFLARHNVS
+919 RFVARHNVS

-942 VGGGHPREFTE
+942 VGGGHPREFNE

-968 LELEGLAVVSGVIEA
+968 LELEGLEVVSGVIRA
-983 LPSCLG
+983 LPSHLG

-1002 GILDM
+1002 GILDL
-1007 CRVPSTARREVLRL
+1007 CRVPSSARREVLRL

-1027 FYVHAGSPSTQAPSL
+1027 FYVHAGPPATQAPSL
-1042 KPGRWKF
+1042 KPSRWKF
-1049 VAKRMKHYGAPAST
+1049 VAKRLKHYGAPPSA
-1063 IDVLKPF
+1063 IEALKPF
-1070 FLLPEDSLTSLDM
+1070 FLLPEDCLTSLDM
-1083 IELEVQK
+1083 IELEIQK
-1090 LFAKNRALANRDSVT
+1090 LFAKNRALTTRDST
-1105 ESDGDVGS
+1105 TDTDGETG

-1122 QKRDA
+1122 QKRDI
-1127 QLRRIVKDVNEGITS
+1127 QLRRVVKDVNEGITS

-1150 QFLQLSGPVCTRLDL
+1150 QFLQLSGPVCKRLDL

-1170 PERYTSGFI
+1170 PERYSSGFI
-1179 FQAILLEESTYGGN
+1179 FQAILLEESTNGGN
-1193 NGDKSASL
+1193 NAGKVASL
-1201 LMAATDR
+1201 LVAATDN
-1208 QIIVAEG
+1208 QIIIAEG
-1215 GRYDALISRFKLTTA
+1215 GRYDALVSRFQLTTA

-1251 LLAESM
+1251 LLADSM
-1257 CPALLE
+1257 NSALLE
-1263 FKSPASEVLTGGR
+1263 MKSPASEVLTGGR

-1287 DTMLFRMQIAMLLW
+1287 DTILFRMQIAMLLW

-1327 NVHWMVIVQKHMIRE
+1327 NVHWMVIVQKHMIRD

-1361 NVVSLPE
+1361 NVASLSE
-1368 YISELLANFGKN
+1368 CISELLANFGKH
-1380 SHGDGATGGG
+1380 SHGDTTTGG
-1390 RGNNN
+1390 RGNN
-1395 HFGDSMASNI
+1395 HFADNMNNSN
-1405 SSGAGGGGHS
+1405 SGGGGNS
-1415 SLSGSNLQ
+1415 SSNGNTLQ

-1463 FSSRGDEAM
+1463 FSSRGEEAM

-1487 SSALMEEGHG
+1487 SSALMEKGRN

-1515 TMEEVLA
+1515 TMEEVLS
-1522 LTPESNSRGVG
+1522 LTPNSNSRGVG

-1558 SGGRKR
+1558 SSGRKR